1 MTTTSQPDT
10 TKKRRPVQQFR
21 EGRFLVSVWED
32 DTVSFSRL
40 YKETDDGPWQHSRT
54 FYKKDLKL
62 LQEPVLQA
70 DEWFDKMEHEQERKA
85 ADATEETLKA
95 EFSIPAQLL

>member
-1 MTTTSQPDT
+1 MTTASQPGA

-40 YKETDDGPWQHSRT
+40 YKEADDGPWLHSRT
-54 FYKKDLKL
+54 FYEKDLQL
-62 LQEPVLQA
+62 LQEPVLKAQ
-70 DEWFDKMEHEQERKA
+70 EWFEKMELERGRKA
-85 ADATEETLKA
+85 ADAAQKELTA
-95 EFSIPAQLL
+95 EFSLPAQVL